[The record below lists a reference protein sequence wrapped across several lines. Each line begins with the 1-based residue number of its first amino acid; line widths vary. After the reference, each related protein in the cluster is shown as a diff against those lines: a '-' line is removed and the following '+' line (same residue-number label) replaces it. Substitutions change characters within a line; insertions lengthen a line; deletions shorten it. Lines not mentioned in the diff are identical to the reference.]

1 MFILSTAFFSVFSLL
16 FLNFPI
22 QNAVAETSATD
33 VVSATDSTNTV
44 PGDASEVELNQ
55 KISEKYTELTD
66 LKKQIDTYEKQLT
79 FTHTEAVTLQNT
91 VKVLDI
97 SRQKMNTSIQLTQK
111 QLESSMLK
119 FTSLNMSIGDTEK
132 KIVLINKSVAE
143 MLRTL
148 DQSDSRTTVEMVLS
162 NGKLSEILDE
172 GIQLTALREK
182 VSNRVTE
189 LLAYKK
195 SLVDKKALV
204 EIEKKNLANYQSTL
218 TDQKT
223 LLDNAKK
230 EKNDLLKLTKSRESD
245 YQKIL
250 DINKAKAQMLEKELS
265 DYESKLTR
273 KLSGNEI
280 PTSGSKILSW
290 PITNP
295 RVTQHFGIT
304 KDSVRLYASGTHNGV
319 DLGVNSGTPITA
331 AASGV
336 IQGTGDTDVACPKA
350 SYGKWV
356 LVKHDN
362 GLTTLMAHFSLI
374 KVSQGQRVVSGE
386 LLGYSG
392 NTGYSTGPHLHIS
405 LFASDGVTVG
415 TLPSKACSG
424 RTFTMPLPT
433 ATNAYLDPEAYLPK
447 I

>member
-55 KISEKYTELTD
+55 KISEKNTELTD

-230 EKNDLLKLTKSRESD
+230 
-245 YQKIL
+245 
-250 DINKAKAQMLEKELS
+250 
-265 DYESKLTR
+265 
-273 KLSGNEI
+273 
-280 PTSGSKILSW
+280 
-290 PITNP
+290 
-295 RVTQHFGIT
+295 
-304 KDSVRLYASGTHNGV
+304 
-319 DLGVNSGTPITA
+319 
-331 AASGV
+331 
-336 IQGTGDTDVACPKA
+336 
-350 SYGKWV
+350 
-356 LVKHDN
+356 
-362 GLTTLMAHFSLI
+362 
-374 KVSQGQRVVSGE
+374 
-386 LLGYSG
+386 
-392 NTGYSTGPHLHIS
+392 
-405 LFASDGVTVG
+405 
-415 TLPSKACSG
+415 
-424 RTFTMPLPT
+424 
-433 ATNAYLDPEAYLPK
+433 
-447 I
+447 